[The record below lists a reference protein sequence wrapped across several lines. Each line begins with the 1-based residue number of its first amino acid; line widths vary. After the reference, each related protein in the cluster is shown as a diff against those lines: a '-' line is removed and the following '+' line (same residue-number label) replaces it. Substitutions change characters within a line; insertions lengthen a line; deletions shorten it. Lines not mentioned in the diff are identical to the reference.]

1 MLRDK
6 KEYNML
12 KAFKNVAFIGILK
25 TLYHSNQKA
34 IYTLV
39 VYKNILS
46 RSYYTTKSDLIS
58 LLKYCHKNDNIVTN
72 VHTRLIIILIKL
84 SIINPISKIF
94 YEHVKEILKA
104 FNHH

>member
-6 KEYNML
+6 KEYN
-12 KAFKNVAFIGILK
+12 II
-25 TLYHSNQKA
+25 
-34 IYTLV
+34 
-39 VYKNILS
+39 
-46 RSYYTTKSDLIS
+46 
-58 LLKYCHKNDNIVTN
+58 TN

-104 FNHH
+104 FNHHLNDFSSKFKTLTFSSV